1 MVINHS
7 LTQITKIV
15 LVSIVFALMT
25 ACATTRPI
33 DFQPSMIYQEV
44 DIGDTLR
51 IYTKENTVIT
61 LDFVEVTPQAI
72 VGARERVLFDDIV
85 KIEKQ
90 DNPWQF
96 VWQGIYNPFQ
106 LEEEILEE

>member
-1 MVINHS
+1 MRFFMVINQS
-7 LTQITKIV
+7 ITQMIKIA

-33 DFQPSMIYQEV
+33 DSQPSMIYQEV

-61 LDFVEVTPQAI
+61 LDFVEVTSQAI
-72 VGARERVLFDDIV
+72 VGAREFVLFDDIV

-90 DNPWQF
+90 NNPWQF
-96 VWQGIYNPFQ
+96 VWQGN
-106 LEEEILEE
+106 L